1 MAMIRVKPSTGPRI
15 PSLVSLSSLSVAF
28 DLVAAVDRHRN
39 PEEIWKDPSWKA
51 FRQSLQQVT
60 FSIMEGFHSGKWH
73 GQLRIGWVR

>member
-15 PSLVSLSSLSVAF
+15 PSLVSLSSLTVAF

-60 FSIMEGFHSGKWH
+60 FNITS
-73 GQLRIGWVR
+73 WVAFWEMAWSKSFSQPL